1 MRLLRAAVAG
11 VAFLFLT
18 ACASTSQHKFT
29 APSDEWRTRVGQ
41 MRYQS
46 GKTSF
51 IGDVL
56 ARTSS
61 NGNFELTFSKGP
73 GMTLLLVQ
81 QDPDFVR
88 ISGPLARG
96 SWSGSPKNAP
106 VHLRGWLS
114 LRDEIANVPSGKTV
128 RKTIGGET
136 FVFRF

>member
-1 MRLLRAAVAG
+1 MRSFSFAVVGLAL
-11 VAFLFLT
+11 VALT
-18 ACASTSQHKFT
+18 GCATTSQHKFT
-29 APSDEWRTRVGQ
+29 APSDQWRNRIGQ
-41 MRYQS
+41 MRYQDD
-46 GKTSF
+46 KTSF

-73 GMTLLLVQ
+73 GVTLMLVQ

-88 ISGPLARG
+88 VSGPLARG

-106 VHLRGWLS
+106 KHLRGWLS
-114 LRDEIANVPSGKTV
+114 LRDEIANVPNGKTV
-128 RKTIGGET
+128 RKTIGGQT